1 MHQPRFILF
10 FSSALCLCFAYEE
23 IDELCN
29 GWSQM
34 KCWSTGCV
42 KISDKCN
49 GKRDCAEGSDETKS
63 LCQTVICTDK
73 EFKCDY
79 GACVP
84 GQSKCNGIM
93 ECWDGSDERAE
104 ICDNTPYCSMYFL
117 QYVCIYPLICYSQ
130 QPYNGSRKLM
140 ADNILK
146 NRTKESSVIHFY
158 CSEGYALEGE
168 SSSECTSQGW
178 TNTVPKCVM
187 ASPILTLDANNT
199 YMPGSSIAM
208 TCAIPAKLKPT
219 ITWTKDK
226 TPLLATDRLEITIEP
241 HTLVLSNV
249 TVEDSGTYSCIAK
262 IFGNDHVN
270 EKRVIIESHKAD
282 CIDNK
287 YFANCQLIVRANY
300 CYHRYYQKFCCKSC
314 SENEKLPKEVQVDP
328 IGDGIR
334 KL

>member
-104 ICDNTPYCSMYFL
+104 ICDN
-117 QYVCIYPLICYSQ
+117 I
-130 QPYNGSRKLM
+130 
-140 ADNILK
+140 
-146 NRTKESSVIHFY
+146 
-158 CSEGYALEGE
+158 
-168 SSSECTSQGW
+168 
-178 TNTVPKCVM
+178 M